1 MTFRARPVA
10 RRPGR
15 AGWDSGDR
23 RTTLINAGFAGAIVI
38 SILILIGYAA
48 WNWYDGHFGTAA
60 SVDGT
65 VITRDDVRTRLAIE
79 NFRIDY
85 TEAQVN
91 ALQQSGKISDAV
103 ASQQKNFLTQ
113 RRQSIAPI
121 TLEKLIDVT
130 LQKAL
135 AADEGITVSDADVD
149 AQLVREKTIDEERH
163 VSMIEVQPGVDST
176 TGQVGDT
183 QKAEAKAKADQALA
197 DLKAG
202 KSWDEVAKTVS
213 TAVSAPQAGDIG
225 WLPKDSGY
233 DTKLME
239 AVFAL
244 VQGAVT
250 DVILGDDGTYRIG
263 RVTEIAPAT
272 VDGAFET
279 KLEAAGITLADYRVA
294 VRGDVTRQK
303 LSDKVVADL
312 SKPSLQRHV
321 LQIKLDS
328 VQPMPDGVKVR
339 HILFAPKDDPAN
351 ATNVPADDPAWQKAK
366 DEAEAAYQTLLADPT
381 KFDLMART
389 MSDEN
394 SAKSTGGK
402 QPFYDATSGI
412 DSEFAKAILTP
423 GLTPG
428 QLLPPFKTAFGW
440 HVVQF
445 MRPYGDGNQAWL
457 QKVKALADS
466 GSSFPQLAR
475 DQGEGDEAAKGGDI
489 GWVAMGQLGDARE
502 APIFA
507 VKIGSTTD
515 VIDIANDGDYLFQV
529 IGEATMPATAEQIKV
544 FKDTGFTNWYSVKKA
559 EAKIVRSTDSTAV
572 TG

>member
-1 MTFRARPVA
+1 MTLRARPVA

-23 RTTLINAGFAGAIVI
+23 RTTLINAGFAAAIVI
-38 SILILIGYAA
+38 SLLILLGYAA
-48 WNWYDGHFGTAA
+48 WNWYDGHYGTAA
-60 SVDGT
+60 SVNGT
-65 VITRDDVRTRLAIE
+65 VITRDDLRTRLAIE
-79 NFRIDY
+79 KFRIDY

-91 ALQQSGKISDAV
+91 ALQQAGKISDSV
-103 ASQQKNFLTQ
+103 ASQQKQFLAQ

-135 AADEGITVSDADVD
+135 GAEAGVTVTDADID
-149 AQLVREKTIDEERH
+149 AQLVKEKTTDEERH
-163 VSMIEVQPGVDST
+163 VWMIEVEPAIDPT

-183 QKAEAKAKADQALA
+183 QKTAAKSKADQALA

-202 KSWDEVAKTVS
+202 KKWEDVAKTAS
-213 TAVSAPQAGDIG
+213 TAASAPQAGDIG
-225 WLPKDSGY
+225 WMPKDSGY
-233 DTKLME
+233 DTALMD
-239 AVFAL
+239 AVFA
-244 VQGAVT
+244 VAQGGIT
-250 DVILGDDGTYRIG
+250 DVVLGADGTYRIG
-263 RVTEIAPAT
+263 RVTDITPAA

-279 KLEAAGITLADYRVA
+279 KLDAAGIRMADYRVA
-294 VRGDVTRQK
+294 VAADVTRQK

-312 SKPSLQRHV
+312 SKPSVQRHV
-321 LQIKLDS
+321 LQIKLPS
-328 VQPMPDGVKVR
+328 IQPMPDGVKVR
-339 HILFAPKDDPAN
+339 HILFAPKNDAGN
-351 ATNVPADDPAWQKAK
+351 AVNVPADDPSWQKAK
-366 DEAEAAYQTLLADPT
+366 DEADAAYQALVKDPT

-389 MSDEN
+389 LSDEN

-402 QPFYDATSGI
+402 QPFYNASSGI
-412 DSEFAKAILTP
+412 DSEFAKAILAP

-428 QLLPPFKTAFGW
+428 QILPPFKSAFGW

-457 QKVKALADS
+457 QKIKDLADS
-466 GSSFPQLAR
+466 GTSFTQLAR

-489 GWVAMGQLGDARE
+489 GWVAMGQLGDARDG
-502 APIFA
+502 PIFA
-507 VKIGSTTD
+507 AKLGTTTA
-515 VIDIANDGDYLFQV
+515 VIDIPNDGDYLYEV
-529 IGEATMPATAEQIKV
+529 TAEATLPATADQIKV

-559 EAKIVRSTDSTAV
+559 EATITRATDSSGA